1 MNDENLDEFENNE
14 KETPKKKVDTKLEK
28 VQLDKLKGRV
38 IIINPENS
46 EFAKNLNLSKKG
58 DYTQKSK

>member
-1 MNDENLDEFENNE
+1 MKEDLNDTETNE
-14 KETPKKKVDTKLEK
+14 ERAEKPKKVDTKLER

-58 DYTQKSK
+58 DYTQKTK

>member
-28 VQLDKLKGRV
+28 VQLDKIKGRV